1 MTEEKVHAQ
10 EGKSKRSIAITSIT
24 ITITLQT
31 TITRQNKT
39 ITRHLGWG
47 MKLVVQDMDLK
58 NPVLAVVPRDNQKT
72 ITRVRVRVRVVRVR
86 VRVWVKVKV
95 LCLGLG
101 FTVRV

>member
-1 MTEEKVHAQ
+1 
-10 EGKSKRSIAITSIT
+10 
-24 ITITLQT
+24 
-31 TITRQNKT
+31 
-39 ITRHLGWG
+39 

-95 LCLGLG
+95 IGRQKSYWTARLLSLSLLLSLKHKAKRRGG
-101 FTVRV
+101 EHMSIGAFR

>member
-1 MTEEKVHAQ
+1 
-10 EGKSKRSIAITSIT
+10 
-24 ITITLQT
+24 
-31 TITRQNKT
+31 
-39 ITRHLGWG
+39 

-86 VRVWVKVKV
+86 VRVWVKVQV

>member
-1 MTEEKVHAQ
+1 
-10 EGKSKRSIAITSIT
+10 
-24 ITITLQT
+24 
-31 TITRQNKT
+31 
-39 ITRHLGWG
+39 

-58 NPVLAVVPRDNQKT
+58 NPVLAIVPRDNQKT
-72 ITRVRVRVRVVRVR
+72 ITRVRVRVVRVR

>member
-1 MTEEKVHAQ
+1 
-10 EGKSKRSIAITSIT
+10 
-24 ITITLQT
+24 
-31 TITRQNKT
+31 
-39 ITRHLGWG
+39 

-72 ITRVRVRVRVVRVR
+72 ITRVRVRVVRVR
-86 VRVWVKVKV
+86 VRVWVNVKV

>member
-1 MTEEKVHAQ
+1 
-10 EGKSKRSIAITSIT
+10 
-24 ITITLQT
+24 
-31 TITRQNKT
+31 
-39 ITRHLGWG
+39 

-72 ITRVRVRVRVVRVR
+72 ITRVRVRVVRVR

>member
-1 MTEEKVHAQ
+1 M
-10 EGKSKRSIAITSIT
+10 
-24 ITITLQT
+24 
-31 TITRQNKT
+31 
-39 ITRHLGWG
+39 
-47 MKLVVQDMDLK
+47 VVQDMDLK

-72 ITRVRVRVRVVRVR
+72 ITRVRVVRVR